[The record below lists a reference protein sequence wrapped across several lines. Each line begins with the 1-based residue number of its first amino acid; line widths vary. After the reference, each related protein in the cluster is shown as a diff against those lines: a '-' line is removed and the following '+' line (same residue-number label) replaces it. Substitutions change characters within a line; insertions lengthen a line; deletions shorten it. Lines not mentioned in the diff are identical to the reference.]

1 MYSNLKN
8 VQFLIAALK
17 TYNIKKFVVSPGNS
31 HNAIVRSLEED
42 NFFTTYNIVDERSAA
57 FFACGLCQEFQEP
70 IAICCTAGTAA
81 SNYLTGVTEASR
93 RELPIV
99 VITGDKNPY
108 YLAQYEDQMI
118 ENMSIF
124 HEVTRKACKLPI
136 IRDAKDEW
144 YCQRILNETLLELN
158 HHGMGPVHIDVPIE
172 DGMLAIGNTF
182 TTESLPGFHKI
193 DRIDLEKADAEEL
206 QELFASLHG
215 KKVLI
220 MCGQDDHISEKEI
233 ELIESISQKYN
244 CVFATDKLSNLHC
257 NGTVEVTRAAR
268 AYVARKQKMELM
280 PDVIISIAGNTAMDY
295 KFQLKGSSEKTEHW
309 VVNREGRIADPFK
322 RLSIVFA
329 GSVLQFLEYMEH
341 YGNFDVHDYYDIW
354 REYTDSVQIPSFE
367 FSNMYAVQQVMKN
380 LPKGSNLNIAN
391 STTIR
396 IAQYFDLDKSI
407 QVYCNRGVNG
417 IDGCVSTFIGQAV
430 ASPNTLNYL
439 IVGDLTFFYDMNSV
453 WNRYVGKNVRI
464 MLNNNEGAALFHFN
478 QGLANYPTLNE
489 NVAAEHFATAK
500 GWVESQGFT
509 YLSAHTKE
517 EFDSNLKKFLDEKSE
532 TPIFFEVFTHKEK
545 DAEIQHSFY
554 DRITVKDMTE
564 SAKDNAKKILK
575 TVLGEDMVQKIKRK
589 K

>member
-17 TYNIKKFVVSPGNS
+17 AYQIKKVVVSPGNS

-42 NFFTTYNIVDERSAA
+42 DFFVTYNVVDERSAA
-57 FFACGLCQEFQEP
+57 FFACGLCQELQEP

-81 SNYLTGVTEASR
+81 SNYLTGITEASR

-124 HEVTRKACKLPI
+124 YEVTRKACKLPI
-136 IRDAKDEW
+136 IGDAKDEW

-158 HHGMGPVHIDVPIE
+158 HHGVGPVHIDVPIE
-172 DGMLAIGNTF
+172 DGMLAIGNAF
-182 TTESLPGFHKI
+182 ATESLPVFHKI
-193 DRIDLEKADAEEL
+193 DRLDLVTGNDTEFQK
-206 QELFASLHG
+206 LFTSLKG
-215 KKVLI
+215 KKVFV
-220 MCGQDDHISEKEI
+220 MCGQDDHISDEEI
-233 ELIESISQKYN
+233 RLVESISQKYN

-257 NGTVEVTRAAR
+257 KGTIEVTRAAR
-268 AYVARKQKMELM
+268 AYAAKKMELM
-280 PDVIISIAGNTAMDY
+280 PDVIISIAGNPAMDY
-295 KFQLKGSSEKTEHW
+295 KFQLKGSPEKTEHW
-309 VVNREGRIADPFK
+309 IVTPEGRIADPFK
-322 RLSIVFA
+322 RLSVVFE
-329 GSVLQFLEYMEH
+329 GTTLQFLRCMKR
-341 YGNFDVHDYYDIW
+341 YGDSDVHDYYNKW
-354 REYTDSVQIPSFE
+354 CEYTNDVQIPSFE

-396 IAQYFDLDKSI
+396 IAQFFDLDESI

-417 IDGCVSTFIGQAV
+417 IDGCVSTFIGQSA
-430 ASPNTLNYL
+430 ASPDTLNYL

-453 WNRYVGKNVRI
+453 WNRYVGNNVRI

-478 QGLANYPTLNE
+478 QGVANYPKLNE

-509 YLSAHTKE
+509 YLRAHTKE
-517 EFDSNLKKFLDEKSE
+517 EFDCNLRKFLNVESE

-545 DAEIQHSFY
+545 DAEIQHAFY
-554 DRITVKDMTE
+554 DMITVKDTTE
-564 SAKDNAKKILK
+564 MVKNSAKKFIKNI
-575 TVLGEDMVQKIKRK
+575 LGEEVVQKLRGK

>member
-8 VQFLIAALK
+8 VQFLIGALK
-17 TYNIKKFVVSPGNS
+17 AYNLKKIVVSPGNS

-57 FFACGLCQEFQEP
+57 FFACGLYQEFQEP

-81 SNYLTGVTEASR
+81 SNYLTGITEASR
-93 RELPIV
+93 RGLPIV

-124 HEVTRKACKLPI
+124 QEVVRKACKLPL

-144 YCQRILNETLLELN
+144 YCQRVLNETLLELN
-158 HHGMGPVHIDVPIE
+158 HHGAGPVHIDVPIE

-182 TTESLPGFHKI
+182 NTDKLPGFHKI
-193 DRIDLEKADAEEL
+193 DRIDLVIGDDSEFQK
-206 QELFASLHG
+206 LFTSLKD
-215 KKVLI
+215 KKVFV
-220 MCGQDDHISEKEI
+220 MCGQDDHIPDEEI
-233 ELIESISQKYN
+233 RLIESISQKYN
-244 CVFATDKLSNLHC
+244 CVFATDKLSNIHC
-257 NGTVEVTRAAR
+257 RGTIEITRAAR
-268 AYVARKQKMELM
+268 AYAAKKEELM
-280 PDVIISIAGNTAMDY
+280 PDVIISIAGNPAMDY
-295 KFQLKGSSEKTEHW
+295 KFQLKGSPQKTEHW
-309 VVNREGRIADPFK
+309 IVNQEGRIADPFK
-322 RLSIVFA
+322 RLSVVFE
-329 GSVLQFLEYMEH
+329 GTTLQFLKCMDQ
-341 YGNFDVHDYYDIW
+341 YGDSNVHDYFKIW
-354 REYTDSVQIPSFE
+354 YRYTKSVQIPSFE
-367 FSNMYAVQQVMKN
+367 YSNMYTVQRVMKN
-380 LPKGSNLNIAN
+380 LPKGVNLNIAN
-391 STTIR
+391 STAIR
-396 IAQYFDLDKSI
+396 IAQFFDLDESI

-417 IDGCVSTFIGQAV
+417 IDGCVSTFIGQAA
-430 ASPNTLNYL
+430 ASPDTLNFL
-439 IVGDLTFFYDMNSV
+439 IVGDLTFFYDMNSI

-489 NVAAEHFATAK
+489 NVAAEHFATVK

-517 EFDSNLKKFLDEKSE
+517 EFDSNLGRFLDSKSK
-532 TPIFFEVFTHKEK
+532 TPVFFEVFTHKEK

-554 DRITVKDMTE
+554 DKISVKDTTE
-564 SAKDNAKKILK
+564 MAKNSAKKFIKNI
-575 TVLGEDMVQKIKRK
+575 LGEDVVQKLRGK